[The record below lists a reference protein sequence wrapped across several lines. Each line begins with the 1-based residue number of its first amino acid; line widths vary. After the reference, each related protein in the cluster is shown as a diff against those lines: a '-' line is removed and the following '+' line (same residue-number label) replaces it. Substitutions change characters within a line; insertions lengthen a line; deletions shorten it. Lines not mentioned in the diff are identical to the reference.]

1 MHISEGVLS
10 GYPLVVGAV
19 GAAIGVAAG
28 LKKIEMN
35 DIPRVGIVSAA
46 LFVAS
51 LIHINVGPVSVHL
64 ILNGIGGILLGVQLF
79 PAYFVALLLQVLL
92 FQFGGITVLGVN
104 ICTMAFSG
112 VIGGYL
118 GRYVIKRAG
127 QPWLGGA
134 IAGGTGVILAG
145 IFTAMALIFSGDAF
159 IITAKLVLLAHL
171 PIVVIE
177 SLVGAFVITYL
188 YKMMPSSFLGVCKR

>member
-19 GAAIGVAAG
+19 GAAVGVAVG

-64 ILNGIGGILLGVQLF
+64 ILNGVGGLSLGCNCF
-79 PAYFVALLLQVLL
+79 
-92 FQFGGITVLGVN
+92 
-104 ICTMAFSG
+104 
-112 VIGGYL
+112 
-118 GRYVIKRAG
+118 
-127 QPWLGGA
+127 
-134 IAGGTGVILAG
+134 
-145 IFTAMALIFSGDAF
+145 
-159 IITAKLVLLAHL
+159 L
-171 PIVVIE
+171 PI
-177 SLVGAFVITYL
+177 LWPYCC
-188 YKMMPSSFLGVCKR
+188 KSSCSSSAE

>member
-19 GAAIGVAAG
+19 GAAIGVAVG

-51 LIHINVGPVSVHL
+51 LIHINVGPASVHL

-112 VIGGYL
+112 VIGGCL
-118 GRYVIKRAG
+118 GRYVIKRVG

-134 IAGGTGVILAG
+134 IAGGAGVILAG

-159 IITAKLVLLAHL
+159 IVTAKLVFLAHL

>member
-19 GAAIGVAAG
+19 GAAVGVAVG

-64 ILNGIGGILLGVQLF
+64 ILNGVGGIILGMQLF

-118 GRYVIKRAG
+118 GKYIIKRG
-127 QPWLGGA
+127 IQPWIGGA
-134 IAGGTGVILAG
+134 IAGGTGVIMAG
-145 IFTAMALIFSGDAF
+145 IFTAMALVFSGDVF
-159 IITAKLVLLAHL
+159 IVTAKLVLIAHL
-171 PIVVIE
+171 PVVVIE
-177 SLVGAFVITYL
+177 SIVGGFVIAYL
-188 YKMMPSSFLGVCKR
+188 YKIMPSSLGVCKR